1 MVLPSQWKNEYG
13 TYFQSEMLA
22 GFDADLVTAP
32 VLMNGSVPLYVYRLF
47 AKRLLRN
54 RRPGIVYSHNE
65 PYALST
71 FQWCQAS
78 ASNGHIP
85 FGFFSCQNLVKRY
98 PLPFRW
104 GESWVYR
111 NSSFAFPITQSV
123 DEVHRQK
130 GYRGPATILPL
141 GFDPKLYFPANDI
154 AQRHMTASGPFRLAF
169 VGRVVEEKGL
179 LTLVKALV
187 QVTDLEWR
195 LIVVG
200 YGPHE
205 PAIKA
210 ELAKCGI
217 ADRVEWRGFLPHD
230 HVAAFYESVDALVLP
245 SESRPNWK
253 EQFGRVLVE
262 ALACGTPVVGSDSG
276 EIPNIIRT
284 SGGGLVFKEA
294 DVESC
299 AVALR
304 QLMANVPARA
314 NMAVRGNAYVNEH
327 YALPKL
333 ADRFAD
339 QIEAVAWSR

>member
-13 TYFQSEMLA
+13 TYFQSELLA

-32 VLMNGSVPLYVYRLF
+32 VLMNGSVPLHAYRLF
-47 AKRLLRN
+47 PKRLLRD
-54 RRPGIVYSHNE
+54 RHPDIVYSHNE

-71 FQWCQAS
+71 FQWCHAS
-78 ASNGHIP
+78 VSNGHIP
-85 FGFFSCQNLVKRY
+85 FGFFSCQNLLKRY

-130 GYRGPATILPL
+130 GYRGSSTILPL
-141 GFDPKLYFPANDI
+141 GFDPKRYFSANDI
-154 AQRHMTASGPFRLAF
+154 THRHMSGSRPFRLAF

-179 LTLVKALV
+179 LTLVRALG
-187 QVTDLEWR
+187 QVTDRDWR
-195 LIVVG
+195 LILVG
-200 YGPHE
+200 SGPHE
-205 PAIKA
+205 QAIKD
-210 ELAKCGI
+210 ELAVLGI

-230 HVAAFYESVDALVLP
+230 QVASFYESVDALALP

-276 EIPNIIRT
+276 EIPHIIRQ

-304 QLMANVPARA
+304 QMMANVPARA
-314 NMAVRGNAYVNEH
+314 DTAVRGNAYVNEH

-333 ADRFAD
+333 ADRFAE
-339 QIEAVAWSR
+339 QIEAIVWKR